1 MAAVLVAAVALLS
14 SCASATR
21 PASAAPLPCR
31 ATGLTASG
39 GRQGDGPGA
48 QGDIEFTNTGRRPCL
63 LRGVPQIAVVRAA
76 GMTPLPVRARPP
88 LYPLGPQAVLPPG
101 QPGAGWLVVFWTNWC
116 GPSPGPLRLQISL
129 PDHGGTLDTPL
140 TARRTMISS
149 PLASVAALRRPS
161 LLLPPG
167 VLRTGQAP
175 TERQPGAAKCR

>member
-48 QGDIEFTNTGRRPCL
+48 HGEIEFTNTGRRPCL
-63 LRGVPQIAVVRAA
+63 LRAIPQIAVVRAA
-76 GMTPLPVRARPP
+76 AMTPLPVRARPP

-101 QPGAGWLVVFWTNWC
+101 QPGAGWLVVFWTNWWGRAPGRC
-116 GPSPGPLRLQISL
+116 VFRSRCQTTVARSTAPS
-129 PDHGGTLDTPL
+129 
-140 TARRTMISS
+140 TARRTMTSS

-167 VLRTGQAP
+167 DLRTGQAP

>member
-129 PDHGGTLDTPL
+129 PDHGGTLDSPFDGPPDYDFVPACLSRGAPSTIAV
-140 TARRTMISS
+140 TAAWS
-149 PLASVAALRRPS
+149 PPDGS
-161 LLLPPG
+161 
-167 VLRTGQAP
+167 
-175 TERQPGAAKCR
+175 GAN